1 MACQHPLPSS
11 YTITARTKDA
21 KLTAVFP
28 IQKAVLKV
36 VAVLQYALD
45 LAENR
50 TINKILATT
59 LRKSPMALRTSYV
72 YGCTVQPWKSTE
84 RLARIA
90 LPRL

>member
-59 LRKSPMALRTSYV
+59 LRKSPMALRTSYA
-72 YGCTVQPWKSTE
+72 YGCTVQP
-84 RLARIA
+84 
-90 LPRL
+90 